1 MSAGIYGY
9 LVVLFALLIGCGSYA
24 SMLVE
29 VLNNPNSTA
38 WVTGIATGLV
48 AEIADRTSITQRCY
62 AVPCLGCACVAPCFF
77 FSPVIR
83 SVDPHFVR
91 RIGNCYAHAG
101 CNCELRHISSLRM
114 RRSSSG

>member
-48 AEIADRTSITQRCY
+48 AEITDRTSITQRCLRS
-62 AVPCLGCACVAPCFF
+62 AVFGACMRGTVF
-77 FSPVIR
+77 FSSRVIR
-83 SVDPHFVR
+83 TVDPHFIR
-91 RIGNCYAHAG
+91 RISATVMRTQAAT
-101 CNCELRHISSLRM
+101 SSCGTFRA
-114 RRSSSG
+114 